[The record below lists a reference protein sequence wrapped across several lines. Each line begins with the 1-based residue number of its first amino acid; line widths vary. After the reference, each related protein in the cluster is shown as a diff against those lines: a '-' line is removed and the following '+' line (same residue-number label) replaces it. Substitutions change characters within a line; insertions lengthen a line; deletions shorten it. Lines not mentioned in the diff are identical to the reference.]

1 MRGFTLKIQINAR
14 NGTHAYA
21 VGSDDRLLHGGL
33 CHGIGLPYECAS
45 GTCGTCKAKLV
56 SGEIVDHWPD
66 APGRKYLKQEGEFL
80 LCQCSATGDLEID
93 VARPVNGVPSALPAA
108 MPGRIT
114 RTEKLTHDVMSIW
127 IELPRDVQFEAG
139 QFALV
144 RVPGIEGYRGW
155 SMVNY
160 APATNLLEFVIK
172 KKPGGAVSD
181 WLFAAD
187 RAGTAVDVFGP
198 IGHATFSAD
207 TEHDILCIAGGSG
220 IAGMMS
226 ILTRAARD
234 GYFDAHDGDVYFG
247 VRTMRDAFFLD
258 TFCRLREQCGVR
270 LRVTVVFSD
279 ETATPAFIDD
289 YPLLAFDHGFVHEAA
304 ARGMAG
310 RLQNIRAYLAGPPP
324 AVDASVRLLLQARV
338 SPANI
343 RYDKFS

>member
-1 MRGFTLKIQINAR
+1 LKIQINAR
-14 NGTHAYA
+14 NGTHAYE
-21 VGSDDRLLHGGL
+21 VEGSDRLLHGGL
-33 CHGIGLPYECAS
+33 CQGLGLPYECAT

-56 SGEIVDHWPD
+56 SGEIVDHWPT

-80 LCQCSATGDLEID
+80 LCQCSAVGDLE
-93 VARPVNGVPSALPAA
+93 VEVPRPVNGVAVSPPAA
-108 MPGRIT
+108 MTGTIT
-114 RTEKLTHDVMSIW
+114 RTQKLTRDVISIW
-127 IELPRDVQFEAG
+127 IALPHAITFEAG

-160 APATNLLEFVIK
+160 APSTNELEFVIK
-172 KKPGGAVSD
+172 KKPDGVVSD
-181 WLFAAD
+181 WLFEAD
-187 RAGTAVDVFGP
+187 RAGTVVEVFGP

-207 TEHDILCIAGGSG
+207 TDHDLLCIAGGSG

-226 ILTRAARD
+226 ILARAARD
-234 GYFDAHDGDVYFG
+234 GYFDQHDGDVFFG

-270 LRVTVVFSD
+270 LRVTIVFSD
-279 ETATPAFIDD
+279 EAATPAFIDD
-289 YPLLAFDHGFVHEAA
+289 YPLLAFDQGFVHEAA
-304 ARGMAG
+304 ARSMAG

-324 AVDASVRLLLQARV
+324 AVDASLRLLLQARV